1 MECRRF
7 AEPLEMAPSENS
19 SDSYFAEAFSHAENC
34 PACQQKLAD
43 RLDSERVI
51 SAMMESMA
59 PVPDSIHEKVIENIR
74 HTKRSRR
81 RLSYF
86 FAMAASL
93 LLFVGLSYPAIDYWN
108 AKQQTAAVE
117 KLCHLSIR
125 NHQITSGHEFM
136 ANNSND
142 VSKWLSDRLG
152 RLVRFP
158 SALDPNGAS
167 FKGRRTVLG
176 EHTVA
181 AMEFTIDGKRSTLY
195 SYYPK
200 QYNVVGV
207 VEEPKIEMGYT
218 VAFWSEQGLGYSLI
232 SEASPQ
238 KVKAVFKTQLSL

>member
-7 AEPLEMAPSENS
+7 AEPLEMAPSENNG
-19 SDSYFAEAFSHAENC
+19 DSFFAEAFLHAENC
-34 PACQQKLAD
+34 PACKQKLAN
-43 RLDSERVI
+43 RLDSERAM

-74 HTKRSRR
+74 HTKRSRK

-86 FAMAASL
+86 FATAASV
-93 LLFVGLSYPAIDYWN
+93 LLFVGLSYTAIDYWN
-108 AKQQTAAVE
+108 AKQQTAAIE

-125 NHQITSGHEFM
+125 NHEITSGHEYV

-152 RLVRFP
+152 RLVKFP
-158 SALDPNGAS
+158 SALAPNGDS
-167 FKGRRTVLG
+167 FKARRTVLG
-176 EHTVA
+176 DHTVA

-195 SYYPK
+195 SYYPR
-200 QYNVVGV
+200 QYNVEGI
-207 VEEPKIEMGYT
+207 VEEPMTEMGYT

-232 SEASPQ
+232 SEASPE
-238 KVKAVFKTQLSL
+238 KVKAIFKNRLSL